1 MQSSNETEEDL
12 TKPRNKNNTQ
22 HITRNEYY
30 RLMRTLAHQKRTEYQ
45 LITSQI
51 SLSSIRQIY
60 KREGIK
66 IDTAPN
72 HLRKL
77 KAAYFNDS
85 DGCSVFLNMKLP
97 DEPRLFAMIHELKH
111 HFIDRD
117 KLSCVCLELYKRMP
131 EIEIGAEI
139 FAAEFLFPE
148 SEFRQF
154 TVNMGIKVH
163 ATAEDIVK
171 LNYHSPAR
179 ISYQFL
185 LKRLEWLKLINHG
198 EYRNISFHK
207 LHARIHGSP
216 HYHRRIS

>member
-1 MQSSNETEEDL
+1 
-12 TKPRNKNNTQ
+12 
-22 HITRNEYY
+22 
-30 RLMRTLAHQKRTEYQ
+30 MRELAHQKRSEYK

-51 SLSSIRQIY
+51 ILSTIRQVY
-60 KREGIK
+60 KKEGIV
-66 IDTAPN
+66 IDPAPN

-85 DGCSVFLNMKLP
+85 DGCNVLLNMNLP

-111 HFIDRD
+111 HYVDRSI
-117 KLSCVCLELYKRMP
+117 LRCVCLEAYDSMP
-131 EIEIGAEI
+131 AIEIGAEI

-154 TVNMGIKVH
+154 TVNMGIKGH
-163 ATAEDIVK
+163 ATPEDIVK

-185 LKRLEWLKLINHG
+185 LKRLEWLKLINRG
-198 EYRNISFHK
+198 EYRKISFHK
-207 LHARIHGSP
+207 LHAKIHGSP
-216 HYHRRIS
+216 HYHQRIS